1 MENNRTDERIY
12 EFEGFRLDASEHEL
26 KRGAARITLTPKAVE
41 LLTILI
47 ERRGQIV
54 TREEILNNL
63 WRDTYV
69 DESNL
74 TVTISMLRKAF
85 GVKANDKH
93 FIETVP
99 KRGYRF
105 NAEVRTLEELIV
117 ERQTRTHI
125 KIQETETADEAKN
138 PLLEHLNRRVGRQ
151 SFALLAVVI
160 CIVVFGAGLTFYL
173 SRAANQTASALSADA
188 NAPRSIAVLPL
199 KNLSKDAA
207 DESLSVGLT
216 DALISKLSNVK
227 NLAVRPTRAVLPF
240 ASNQETLHTIGE
252 KLQVET
258 VLEGTIQREGERLRV
273 SVQLIRASDNQI
285 LWAGNFD
292 EATDNLFKFQ
302 DAFAANITDTLA
314 FKLTDDERN
323 RLVRRETDNAEAFQL
338 YLKGRYFWNK
348 RTGKDFQKAIE
359 FFEQARTKDPNYALA
374 YVGLADSYKLL
385 TEYNGM
391 PAPEAYAKARE
402 AATKAIELDPNSGE
416 AHTSLAYTLAFY
428 DWRWQEA
435 ENEFKRAIELN
446 PNYATTRQWYSE
458 YLVVVGR
465 FDEAM
470 SEIEQARQ
478 LDPTSLIIASD
489 VAGHFYMA
497 RQFDR
502 SIEQAK
508 KVVERDDKFVYAC
521 AFLWI
526 AQEQKGEIK
535 AAAETIF
542 KCAALYTPPELVAEM
557 KTGYERGGWQELW
570 RVQYKQ
576 SIALPMLAAFSDYHR
591 AIFALRIGDRDK
603 TFDWL
608 EKSLTARNRWI
619 VNLKY
624 DPQWDAIR
632 GDSRFGEIVRRI
644 NLEP

>member
-240 ASNQETLHTIGE
+240 ASNQETLQTIGE

-470 SEIEQARQ
+470 SEIEKARQ